1 MTKYSPEGT
10 YQSSG
15 SFNLSGDNTD
25 PRGITYYD
33 NALWVTDSDDNKVYR
48 YSPAGAHQSSFTVI
62 MDNDN
67 AYGLAY
73 YDQALWVVDNSD
85 DRLYWYPLEAGGSEE
100 PDVSLSDVEVNNNIL
115 TNGQSFT
122 LRLRV
127 NNSGTGEAPQTSL
140 SYYRSDDS
148 EVTTADTPVGSDAAV
163 SSLASAQGSDAFELS
178 LTFPASG
185 DFYYYGACVKAVS
198 GEASTANNCSSG
210 VRVWKDK
217 RFNLTSDNQSAF
229 GITYYDNALWVVDS
243 DFEEVYKYSTA
254 GEYQSS
260 GSFDLNKAQQDFPL
274 GITYGNNA
282 FWVFD
287 TSGDRVYK
295 YSTNG
300 AYQSCFSLSN
310 DGGGMT
316 YYDNALWVVNSGDDR
331 VFKYSTAGVYQSSGS
346 FDLTGGNNNPVGIT
360 YGNNAFWVVDS
371 LNNRVYKYST
381 AGAHQS
387 SGSFNLTGANDNSA
401 GITYGDNA
409 LWVVDADNRVY
420 WYPLE

>member
-1 MTKYSPEGT
+1 
-10 YQSSG
+10 
-15 SFNLSGDNTD
+15 
-25 PRGITYYD
+25 
-33 NALWVTDSDDNKVYR
+33 
-48 YSPAGAHQSSFTVI
+48 

-163 SSLASAQGSDAFELS
+163 SPLASAQGADAPDLS

-185 DFYYYGACVKAVS
+185 DFYYYGACVGAVS

-217 RFNLTSDNQSAF
+217 SFDLTSENNSPE
-229 GITYYDNALWVVDS
+229 GITYYDNALWVVDGDFWVYNYSTTGAYQTNRFSVNDDGLFFPRGITYENNAFWVVDS
-243 DFEEVYKYSTA
+243 DNNKVYKHSTAGVYQSSGRFNLTGANDNSIGITYGDNAFWVVDDDDRVYKYSST
-254 GEYQSS
+254 GTYQSN
-260 GSFDLNKAQQDFPL
+260 GNFNLTGGNDDPN
-274 GITYGNNA
+274 GITYGNNV
-282 FWVFD
+282 FWVVD
-287 TSGDRVYK
+287 TDDRVY
-295 YSTNG
+295 
-300 AYQSCFSLSN
+300 
-310 DGGGMT
+310 
-316 YYDNALWVVNSGDDR
+316 
-331 VFKYSTAGVYQSSGS
+331 KYSTAGVYQS
-346 FDLTGGNNNPVGIT
+346 
-360 YGNNAFWVVDS
+360 
-371 LNNRVYKYST
+371 R
-381 AGAHQS
+381 
-387 SGSFNLTGANDNSA
+387 FNLTGNNPQ

-409 LWVVDADNRVY
+409 LWVVDADDRVY